1 MGVAQEGTMTDSP
14 NPRPVAVLDDDVQFI
29 RMVER
34 ILGTEDIPVQ
44 PVTTPDLDEAVSV
57 VAMTNCRA
65 ALVDIYIYGEVA
77 GFELVERLR
86 AHPATADL
94 PLIVTSGAYREIARH
109 VPFLQ
114 QHRCSILPKPFEIDA
129 LLLRLTEGAS
139 VSGDGPTLREIEPGE
154 ATASSN
160 GHQGNWLSLIN
171 PLRRAERT
179 A

>member
-1 MGVAQEGTMTDSP
+1 MTDSP

-44 PVTTPDLDEAVSV
+44 PVTTPDLDEAVNV
-57 VAMTNCRA
+57 VAMTHCRA

-86 AHPATADL
+86 SNPETADL
-94 PLIVTSGAYREIARH
+94 PIVVTSGAYREIARH

-114 QHRCSILPKPFEIDA
+114 QHHCSILPKPFDVDA
-129 LLLRLTEGAS
+129 LLSRLAEGTAAPGSPLRAVNGTG
-139 VSGDGPTLREIEPGE
+139 TE
-154 ATASSN
+154 ATEER
-160 GHQGNWLSLIN
+160 HQGNWRFLPN
-171 PLRRAERT
+171 PLRRIERT

>member
-1 MGVAQEGTMTDSP
+1 
-14 NPRPVAVLDDDVQFI
+14 VLDDDVQFI

-44 PVTTPDLDEAVSV
+44 PVTTPDLDEAVNV
-57 VAMTNCRA
+57 VAMTHCRA

-86 AHPATADL
+86 GNPATADL
-94 PLIVTSGAYREIARH
+94 PIIVTSGAYREIARH

-114 QHRCSILPKPFEIDA
+114 QHHCSILPKPFDVDA
-129 LLLRLTEGAS
+129 LLTRLAEGATAAAAPLHTIDGNAADTPDTTTEG
-139 VSGDGPTLREIEPGE
+139 R
-154 ATASSN
+154 
-160 GHQGNWLSLIN
+160 HQGNWRFLPN
-171 PLRRAERT
+171 PLRRIERT